1 MHHAHRILFNT
12 LAMYLKTIVN
22 IAVGLFTTRYML
34 EALGL
39 DDFGILGLV
48 GSVIGLLGFL
58 NSTMAGATQRFL
70 SYHRKQGDLNSIFTV
85 SVILHFLIGITV
97 AILLEIGGFL
107 FLETL
112 NIHTERMA
120 MAHFVFHCVVA
131 TTFFSIISTPYQ
143 ALINANED
151 MYFFSILSTF
161 ETFTRLGIAFLLFIT
176 PYDRLGVYAVATMV
190 LSILMRTIQR
200 VFCKIRY
207 PNVVFSRQFMD
218 KDLTKKMIAFSGWN
232 FFESICIISRAKV
245 LPILV
250 NLFFGTAMN
259 AVFNIV
265 TQVVTHVS
273 TFSFT
278 LSRASAPQIISGMAD
293 KNLER
298 PKILAISSCKLQLF
312 LVSLF
317 GIPLILNI
325 DYVLLI
331 WLKKVPEYLSGLC
344 CLALL
349 NEIMLNL
356 SRGLA
361 SLIEGK
367 GYIRWYKIAMGFGHL
382 IISPIAYILLKIN
395 HSPYSVYIAL
405 LALPIFANISRIY
418 FARRHVN
425 LNIPNYLKE
434 ISKVLATVITAFLC
448 TWATMPLV
456 TSHSP
461 LATLIL
467 TTTLSSALMLT
478 GFWLALNPK
487 EREFAKGLCKKA
499 RNFQIAEI

>member
-1 MHHAHRILFNT
+1 
-12 LAMYLKTIVN
+12 MYLKTIVN
-22 IAVGLFTTRYML
+22 IAVGLFTTRYVL

-39 DDFGILGLV
+39 DDFGIFGLV

-58 NSTMAGATQRFL
+58 NSTMAGGTQRFL
-70 SYHRKQGDLNSIFTV
+70 SYHRKQSDLNSIFTA
-85 SVILHFLIGITV
+85 SIILHFIIGIAV
-97 AILLEIGGFL
+97 VILLEIGGFL

-151 MYFFSILSTF
+151 IYFLSIFSTF
-161 ETFTRLGIAFLLFIT
+161 ETFAKLGIAFLLFIA
-176 PYDRLGVYAVATMV
+176 PYDRLGTYAIATMI

-200 VFCKIRY
+200 IFCKIRY
-207 PNVVFSRQFMD
+207 PKVVFSSKFMD

-232 FFESICIISRAKV
+232 FFDSICYISRIKG

-265 TQVVTHVS
+265 TQVVTHIS

-331 WLKKVPEYLSGLC
+331 WLKNVPEYLSGLC

-349 NEIMLNL
+349 NEIMINL
-356 SRGLA
+356 SRGLG
-361 SLIEGK
+361 SLIDGK
-367 GYIRWYKIAMGFGHL
+367 GYIRGYKISMGFSNL
-382 IISPIAYILLKIN
+382 IVLPLAYIFLKIN
-395 HSPYSVYIAL
+395 HSPYAVYMAL
-405 LALPIFANISRIY
+405 FVLPVFNNISRIY
-418 FARRHVN
+418 FAHRHVN
-425 LNIPNYLKE
+425 LNVPHYLKE

-448 TWATMPLV
+448 TWATMPL
-456 TSHSP
+456 TTNHSP
-461 LATLIL
+461 LAALIL
-467 TTTLSSALMLT
+467 TTTISSALMLT

-487 EREFAKGLCKKA
+487 EREFAKGLWRKIYSKL
-499 RNFQIAEI
+499 

>member
-1 MHHAHRILFNT
+1 MHSSHKILFNT
-12 LAMYLKTIVN
+12 LAMYLKTIVS

-112 NIHTERMA
+112 NINTERIA

-161 ETFTRLGIAFLLFIT
+161 ETFARLGIAFLLFIT
-176 PYDRLGVYAVATMV
+176 SYDRLGVYAVATMV
-190 LSILMRTIQR
+190 LSLLMRTIQR
-200 VFCKIRY
+200 IFCKIRY
-207 PNVVFSRQFMD
+207 PNVVFSSQFMD
-218 KDLTKKMIAFSGWN
+218 KDLTKKMLTFSGWN

-265 TQVVTHVS
+265 TQVVTHIS

-361 SLIEGK
+361 SLIEGR
-367 GYIRWYKIAMGFGHL
+367 GYIRWYKIAMGFSHL
-382 IISPIAYILLKIN
+382 IISPIAYILLKAS
-395 HSPYSVYIAL
+395 HSPYSVYIAIL
-405 LALPIFANISRIY
+405 VLPIFANIFRIY
-418 FARRHVN
+418 FAHRHVN
-425 LNIPNYLKE
+425 LNVPHYLKE

-448 TWATMPLV
+448 TWFTVSQLS
-456 TSHSP
+456 TLNSQ
-461 LATLIL
+461 LLTLIIS
-467 TTTLSSALMLT
+467 TTLSSALMLT

-487 EREFAKGLCKKA
+487 EREFARGFLM
-499 RNFQIAEI
+499 